1 MQALAAVSQRASP
14 VQALADGLLGALG
27 RASLEKEI
35 EELRLRLAREA
46 EEHFQREAKKLLPAG
61 CYDCG
66 RDFSISASRFWSF
79 KYDGE
84 FKFATTEFGVW

>member
-46 EEHFQREAKKLLPAG
+46 DEHFQREAKKLRG
-61 CYDCG
+61 E
-66 RDFSISASRFWSF
+66 
-79 KYDGE
+79 DGE
-84 FKFATTEFGVW
+84 IRLYHTASSRLLRLRPGLQHLRLQVLVL